1 MQFLALW
8 IAWGLWSKIMGGFE
22 FKIIY
27 GWIYISTAAMTYTFL
42 LNHKDRY
49 FSPLAFPSFYPK
61 VRDFI
66 SGIKIN
72 AIIAVY
78 ALIYQ
83 VGVFVISLPLSS
95 IIVLSANVD
104 KSIQSNLEIVVCFML
119 NIAFVPLLPTI
130 YYIII
135 GILSN
140 SLITFI
146 QHKLE
151 SKLGVKKNEDF
162 KEGIERYRVDDE
174 SENELESKPEEVQK
188 DIHIHI
194 KGDIK

>member
-1 MQFLALW
+1 MSG
-8 IAWGLWSKIMGGFE
+8 IE

-104 KSIQSNLEIVVCFML
+104 KPIQSNLEIVVCFML

-130 YYIII
+130 YYVII

-151 SKLGVKKNEDF
+151 SKLGVKKNEGF

-174 SENELESKPEEVQK
+174 SESESESKPEEVQK

>member
-1 MQFLALW
+1 MSG
-8 IAWGLWSKIMGGFE
+8 IE

-95 IIVLSANVD
+95 IVVLSTNVD

-135 GILSN
+135 GLLSN

-162 KEGIERYRVDDE
+162 KEGIERYSVDDSSNDEAKENTE
-174 SENELESKPEEVQK
+174 SNQNNGNIQIVIQGEVK
-188 DIHIHI
+188 RE
-194 KGDIK
+194 

>member
-1 MQFLALW
+1 MSG
-8 IAWGLWSKIMGGFE
+8 IE

-140 SLITFI
+140 SLIAFI

-162 KEGIERYRVDDE
+162 KEGIERYRVDDK
-174 SENELESKPEEVQK
+174 SENESESKPEEVQK

>member
-8 IAWGLWSKIMGGFE
+8 IAWGLWSKTMSGFE

>member
-1 MQFLALW
+1 MSG
-8 IAWGLWSKIMGGFE
+8 IE

-135 GILSN
+135 GLLSN

-151 SKLGVKKNEDF
+151 TKLGVKKNDEDF
-162 KEGIERYRVDDE
+162 KEGIERYSVDDSSNETKERTE
-174 SENELESKPEEVQK
+174 SSQNNGNIQIVIQGEVK
-188 DIHIHI
+188 RE
-194 KGDIK
+194 

>member
-1 MQFLALW
+1 MSG
-8 IAWGLWSKIMGGFE
+8 IE

-151 SKLGVKKNEDF
+151 SKLGVKKNEGF

-174 SENELESKPEEVQK
+174 SESESESKPEEVQK

>member
-1 MQFLALW
+1 MSG
-8 IAWGLWSKIMGGFE
+8 IE

-95 IIVLSANVD
+95 IIVLSANID

-135 GILSN
+135 GLLSN

-174 SENELESKPEEVQK
+174 SENESESKPEEVQK
-188 DIHIHI
+188 DIYIHI

>member
-1 MQFLALW
+1 MSG
-8 IAWGLWSKIMGGFE
+8 IE

-104 KSIQSNLEIVVCFML
+104 KPIQSNLEIVVCFML

-135 GILSN
+135 GLLSN

-151 SKLGVKKNEDF
+151 SKLGVKKNEGF

-174 SENELESKPEEVQK
+174 SESESESKPEEVQK

>member
-1 MQFLALW
+1 MSG
-8 IAWGLWSKIMGGFE
+8 IE

-95 IIVLSANVD
+95 IIVLSVGVD
-104 KSIQSNLEIVVCFML
+104 KSIQANLEIVTCFML

-135 GILSN
+135 GLLSN

-162 KEGIERYRVDDE
+162 KEGIERYSVDDFSNETKEHTE
-174 SENELESKPEEVQK
+174 SSQNNGNIQIVIQGEVKK
-188 DIHIHI
+188 D
-194 KGDIK
+194 

>member
-1 MQFLALW
+1 MSG
-8 IAWGLWSKIMGGFE
+8 IE

-174 SENELESKPEEVQK
+174 SENESESKPEEVQK
-188 DIHIHI
+188 DIYIHI

>member
-1 MQFLALW
+1 MSG
-8 IAWGLWSKIMGGFE
+8 IE

-95 IIVLSANVD
+95 IVVLSAGVD
-104 KSIQSNLEIVVCFML
+104 KSIQANLEIVTCFML

-135 GILSN
+135 GLLSN

-162 KEGIERYRVDDE
+162 KEGIERYSVDDSSNETKEHTE
-174 SENELESKPEEVQK
+174 SSQNNGNIQIVIQGEVKK
-188 DIHIHI
+188 D
-194 KGDIK
+194 

>member
-1 MQFLALW
+1 MSG
-8 IAWGLWSKIMGGFE
+8 IE

-130 YYIII
+130 YYVII

-151 SKLGVKKNEDF
+151 SKLGVKKNEGF
-162 KEGIERYRVDDE
+162 KEGIERYRVDYE
-174 SENELESKPEEVQK
+174 SESESESKPEEVQK

>member
-1 MQFLALW
+1 
-8 IAWGLWSKIMGGFE
+8 MGGFE

-95 IIVLSANVD
+95 IIVLSTNVD

-162 KEGIERYRVDDE
+162 KEGIERYRADDSSDSNVE
-174 SENELESKPEEVQK
+174 TKENESSQNNGN
-188 DIHIHI
+188 I
-194 KGDIK
+194 